1 MRSPRCDERMTGC
14 AGEKLLSHCV
24 FRAWTFSLF
33 PLFNGAFW
41 LKYSLFICLFIVLEG
56 EISVVF
62 RHSVQPSGLAWLLGR
77 RLWLGECPL
86 PLLFHLSLKLF
97 CKEISSALL
106 TISYIWTFAKILYY
120 DCFVSV
126 QKWTRTVSDTV
137 QSRSLLFQA
146 ALYFVC

>member
-1 MRSPRCDERMTGC
+1 MRGWQAAQVRNCWVTAFSEPG
-14 AGEKLLSHCV
+14 LSHCFLCLTGRFDLSIV
-24 FRAWTFSLF
+24 YLF
-33 PLFNGAFW
+33 VCLLC
-41 LKYSLFICLFIVLEG
+41 LKARLASYLDT
-56 EISVVF
+56 
-62 RHSVQPSGLAWLLGR
+62 VQPSGLAWLLGR